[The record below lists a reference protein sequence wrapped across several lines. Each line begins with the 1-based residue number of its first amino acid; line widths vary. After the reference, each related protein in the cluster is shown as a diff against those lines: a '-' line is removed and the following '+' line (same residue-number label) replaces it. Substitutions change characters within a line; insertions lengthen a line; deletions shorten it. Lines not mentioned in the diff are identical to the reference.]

1 VQQSSGNPPV
11 GGPSRETKGRQR
23 PSRNDRMLWGVG
35 NLIRN
40 IYVES
45 FDVQEEAFEAITI
58 KNYEFIASYNWK
70 NIEHPTI
77 YVPGLSHPITRR
89 RSSS

>member
-1 VQQSSGNPPV
+1 MQQSSGTPPV
-11 GGPSRETKGRQR
+11 DGPSRETKGRQR
-23 PSRNDRMLWGVG
+23 DNRMLWGVG

-45 FDVQEEAFEAITI
+45 SEVQEEAYEAVTI

-77 YVPGLSHPITRR
+77 YVPGLSHPITRK